1 MTMNSPESNTY
12 NKKEFIMGFTNENHS
27 EELLYKSHSLG
38 ITDRLWEVVGEL
50 RDEDP
55 HLTIHEVN
63 PKGILH
69 LLTNLFLHIY
79 SIWS

>member
-1 MTMNSPESNTY
+1 
-12 NKKEFIMGFTNENHS
+12 MGFTNENHS

-55 HLTIHEVN
+55 HLTIHEAIQ
-63 PKGILH
+63 KAFLH
-69 LLTNLFLHIY
+69 LLNPICFYIFIVY
-79 SIWS
+79 GVNK